1 MKNGR
6 FSDDGRGGI
15 KKICTRIT
23 LCTHRAREKKNGE
36 EANQFSPQLRHFTR
50 RQRRRFLRRRQLFLL
65 ARLPPTIHAMRR
77 RRRRRRNKSGKF
89 HRYKTIRA
97 DRLNGFSPHQK
108 LFSYK
113 NISMPLAPRPI
124 LLHYARCHG
133 RSQEAHFRAQ
143 LCGEGWDG

>member
-1 MKNGR
+1 MAG
-6 FSDDGRGGI
+6 FPTTGAAAL
-15 KKICTRIT
+15 KKSAHASRYNTN
-23 LCTHRAREKKNGE
+23 AQGAGEKKMAKKQTSFHLNFGISLVSSDGDSSA
-36 EANQFSPQLRHFTR
+36 ANYSCSRAFR
-50 RQRRRFLRRRQLFLL
+50 
-65 ARLPPTIHAMRR
+65 PTIHAMR

-89 HRYKTIRA
+89 HRCKTIRG
-97 DRLNGFSPHQK
+97 DRRNGFSPHHK